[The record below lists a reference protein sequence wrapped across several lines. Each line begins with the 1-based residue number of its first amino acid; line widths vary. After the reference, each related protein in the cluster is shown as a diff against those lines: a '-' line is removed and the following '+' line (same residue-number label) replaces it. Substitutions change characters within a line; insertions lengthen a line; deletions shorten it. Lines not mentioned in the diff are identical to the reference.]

1 MAYEDRNSLP
11 LGDAFVSSGSFSR
24 YTRSSKKTPCPVCSR
39 TKSNSCSW
47 NNDVIYCHQG
57 STNSPPQHLRI
68 GDCLEIDGKKWAL
81 VSKNAG
87 FTGSAYC
94 FRPDRGKVKNTP
106 RGISKRHKK
115 ELVLLVK
122 ELFALVELSLAVME
136 FMTDSPEVLK
146 RSLYL
151 IDSAFSQCKEAR
163 QSLKEM
169 VPHDKKLKPLLMLVD
184 DALKQLGY
192 QKQDSDYFRKH
203 YLGER
208 NGEL

>member
-1 MAYEDRNSLP
+1 M
-11 LGDAFVSSGSFSR
+11 
-24 YTRSSKKTPCPVCSR
+24 
-39 TKSNSCSW
+39 
-47 NNDVIYCHQG
+47 
-57 STNSPPQHLRI
+57 
-68 GDCLEIDGKKWAL
+68 
-81 VSKNAG
+81 
-87 FTGSAYC
+87 
-94 FRPDRGKVKNTP
+94 RPDRGKVKNTP

-115 ELVLLVK
+115 EVVLLVK

-136 FMTDSPEVLK
+136 FMTVSPEVLK

-192 QKQDSDYFRKH
+192 QKQDADYFRKH